1 MDNEDKLRELIVGW
15 VPEATD
21 LERDALVFMFLN
33 NIDAVKNYFEGP
45 KTE

>member
-1 MDNEDKLRELIVGW
+1 VDKEDRLRELIAEW
-15 VPEATD
+15 APEATD